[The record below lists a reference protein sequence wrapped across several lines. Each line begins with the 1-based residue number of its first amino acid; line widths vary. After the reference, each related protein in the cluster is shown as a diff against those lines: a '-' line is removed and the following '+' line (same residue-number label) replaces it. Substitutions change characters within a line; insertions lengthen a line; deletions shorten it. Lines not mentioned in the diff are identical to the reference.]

1 MQRTLLKSKLHQAK
15 VTEADLTYE
24 GSFSIDAEIMAACNI
39 VEHEQ
44 VHVYNI
50 TNGQRYVT
58 YAIPAPSG
66 SRIMRANGA
75 CARLTAVGDR
85 VIICT
90 YVQLQ
95 EDQIGSFKP
104 IVALL
109 DENNDYELPS
119 LNLKLNNKQHL
130 PINSIV

>member
-15 VTEADLTYE
+15 VTEADLNYE
-24 GSFSIDAEIMAACNI
+24 GSFSIDAEIMEVCNI

-58 YAIPAPSG
+58 YAIPAPRG
-66 SRIMRANGA
+66 SRMMRANGA

-85 VIICT
+85 VIICS
-90 YVQLQ
+90 YAQFQ
-95 EDQIGSFKP
+95 ESQIASFKP
-104 IVALL
+104 IVVLL
-109 DENNDYELPS
+109 NENNDYKLTS
-119 LNLKLNNKQHL
+119 LSLKLNNKQHST
-130 PINSIV
+130 IN

>member
-15 VTEADLTYE
+15 VTQADLNYE

-39 VEHEQ
+39 VVHEQ
-44 VHVYNI
+44 IHVYNI
-50 TNGQRYVT
+50 TNGQRYIT
-58 YAIPAPSG
+58 YAIPAPRG
-66 SRIMRANGA
+66 SRIMCANGA

-95 EDQIGSFKP
+95 ENQLTTFQP

-109 DENNDYELPS
+109 NKNNDY
-119 LNLKLNNKQHL
+119 KLLSQSFAIDNKQVL
-130 PINSIV
+130 PTN

>member
-15 VTEADLTYE
+15 VTEADLNYE
-24 GSFSIDAEIMAACNI
+24 GSFSIDAEIMEVCNI

-44 VHVYNI
+44 IHVYNI

-66 SRIMRANGA
+66 SRMMRANGA

-85 VIICT
+85 VIICS
-90 YVQLQ
+90 YAQFQ
-95 EDQIGSFKP
+95 ESQIASFKP
-104 IVALL
+104 IVVLL
-109 DENNDYELPS
+109 NENNDYKLAS
-119 LNLKLNNKQHL
+119 LSLKLNNKQHST
-130 PINSIV
+130 IN